1 MENKINNNSTAA
13 VEKVSLKQIKQE
25 KESIAASEDKVVTD
39 LINAVLALNEEELDM
54 AIAFVNKKLE
64 KLEKLNKK

>member
-39 LINAVLALNEEELDM
+39 LINAVLALNDEELDM